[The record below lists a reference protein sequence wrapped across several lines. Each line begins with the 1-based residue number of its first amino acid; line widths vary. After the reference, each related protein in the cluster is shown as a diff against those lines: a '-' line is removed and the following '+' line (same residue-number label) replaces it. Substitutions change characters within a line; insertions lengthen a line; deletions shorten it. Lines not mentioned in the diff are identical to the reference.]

1 MQLQANQK
9 GIKAIKTTS
18 HKINLIPIKR
28 NENDKMID
36 RLKGIETNNFT

>member
-1 MQLQANQK
+1 MQSERNK
-9 GIKAIKTTS
+9 SNKNTTS
-18 HKINLIPIKR
+18 HKIDLIPIKR